1 VTDTKAKLPPEVE
14 DKVIDVSL
22 KHVTLAFT
30 LAAIGIFVVG
40 AGIVVV
46 KDYSRFRRQTAI
58 IDTIN
63 TLIQTIQEGGIPKCK
78 EKKVDTSSP
87 MKS

>member
-1 VTDTKAKLPPEVE
+1 MNDTKSKLPPEVE
-14 DKVIDVSL
+14 DQVVDVSL
-22 KHVTLAFT
+22 KHVALSFT

-63 TLIQTIQEGGIPKCK
+63 TLIQTIQEGGFPTCK
-78 EKKVDTSSP
+78 DKKTDTSSQT
-87 MKS
+87 KN

>member
-1 VTDTKAKLPPEVE
+1 MTDTKSQLPPAVE

-22 KHVTLAFT
+22 KHVALAFT

-40 AGIVVV
+40 TGIIAV
-46 KDYSRFRRQTAI
+46 KDYSRYRRQTAI

-78 EKKVDTSSP
+78 EKKVDTSSQT
-87 MKS
+87 KK